1 MCSTYSIASE
11 KDRLILLLDVQIVL
25 DTLLG
30 NKKSQVQLIVSTLNA
45 AMFLITNFLNDFFP
59 YRFAQMKLSS
69 LWSNAFVI
77 NVAIALYAGKF
88 SVLGRIPGVFL

>member
-1 MCSTYSIASE
+1 
-11 KDRLILLLDVQIVL
+11 
-25 DTLLG
+25 
-30 NKKSQVQLIVSTLNA
+30 
-45 AMFLITNFLNDFFP
+45 
-59 YRFAQMKLSS
+59 MKLSS